1 MATLKSRAG
10 AAKLGA
16 PLMVLSFLMVAGF
29 IYWLSVTAEPTEVV
43 APEPETTLENV
54 VAIEAFSAGP
64 DGYVGQI
71 VSFEDVAVTGRN
83 GNHAFF
89 ITLADANSNGYLLHL
104 SDSLAA
110 DTMVTVATGMTLTVT
125 GTVVA
130 TNDSVLDAW
139 EAAGAFTNQAERLM
153 AQSTYYLNFLEVTL
167 IEWPE
172 SDADEPGEGDESGSD
187 EGNES

>member
-29 IYWLSVTAEPTEVV
+29 MYWLSVTAEPTEVV
-43 APEPETTLENV
+43 APEPETTMENV
-54 VAIEAFSAGP
+54 VAIDEFSAGP
-64 DGYVGQI
+64 DGYVGQV
-71 VSFEDVAVTGRN
+71 VSFEDVGVTGRN

-89 ITLADANSNGYLLHL
+89 IALTDANSNGYLFHL
-104 SDSLAA
+104 SDSLLA
-110 DTMVTVATGMTLTVT
+110 DTAVSIATGMTLSVT

-139 EAAGAFTNQAERLM
+139 EAAGAFTNPAERLM
-153 AQSTYYLNFLEVTL
+153 AESTYYLNFLEVVL
-167 IEWPE
+167 IELPE
-172 SDADEPGEGDESGSD
+172 PDADEPGEGDESGSG